1 MIRILTTV
9 AVLSLL
15 LPGLAPA
22 ADTTLDLSIAA
33 GDNDRV
39 NEPICVPVVLK
50 AAFADSQKVTLKDAA
65 GKDIAIGQLTPP
77 GVLAKSQPVG
87 AGEALRELHF
97 ILPDLKKGQSLA
109 LKANISTDGK
119 ASGTSFAWKDTPGEF
134 AELSFGTRPV
144 LRYMYH
150 ALDESSKEKRDQTFK
165 VFHHLYDPT
174 GKQLVT
180 NGAGGKYPH
189 HRGLF
194 FGFNKTT
201 YGGDKLVD
209 TWHCTNDTY
218 QSHEKFLESDAG
230 PVLGRHRIEV
240 AWHGKG
246 KEVFAKEQR
255 ELTVYNVPG
264 GQLVQFA
271 TKLTTTGGPIKL
283 DGDPQHAG
291 FHFRADNEVAAKT
304 EKQTIFVR
312 PDGPG
317 QPGTEKN
324 WDPKTRQGPVNFPWN
339 AMSFV
344 LGDKRYTAA
353 YLDHPA
359 NPKEAR
365 ESERIYG
372 RIGSY
377 FEYEVTES
385 HPLLVRY
392 RIWLQEGQM
401 SVAEVAAKSAAFV
414 SPADVKVK

>member
-1 MIRILTTV
+1 DSPKV
-9 AVLSLL
+9 A
-15 LPGLAPA
+15 
-22 ADTTLDLSIAA
+22 
-33 GDNDRV
+33 
-39 NEPICVPVVLK
+39 
-50 AAFADSQKVTLKDAA
+50 LKDAA

-77 GVLAKSQPVG
+77 GVLTKIQPVA
-87 AGEALRELHF
+87 AGEAFRELHF
-97 ILPDLKKGQSLA
+97 ILPSLMKGQTLA
-109 LKANISTDGK
+109 LKAHLSTDGQ
-119 ASGTSFAWKDTPGEF
+119 ASGTSFVWKDTPGEY
-134 AELSFGTRPV
+134 AELSFGNRPV

-174 GKQLVT
+174 GTRLVT
-180 NGAGGKYPH
+180 NGPSGLFPH

-201 YGGDKLVD
+201 YGDGKLVD
-209 TWHCTNDTY
+209 TWHCTGDTY
-218 QSHEKFLESDAG
+218 QSHERFLESVAG
-230 PVLGRHRIEV
+230 PVLGRHRVEI

-264 GQLVQFA
+264 GQLVQFE
-271 TKLTTTGGPIKL
+271 TNLTTTGGPIKL

-291 FHFRADNEVAAKT
+291 FHFRAANEVAEKT
-304 EKQTIFVR
+304 KQQTIFIR

-317 QPGTEKN
+317 QPGTETN
-324 WDPKTRQGPVNFPWN
+324 WEPRTRKGPVNLPWN

-344 LGDKRYTAA
+344 LGNKRYTAA
-353 YLDHPA
+353 YLDHTA

-365 ESERIYG
+365 ESERTYG

-377 FEYEVTES
+377 FEYVVTAAW
-385 HPLLVRY
+385 PLHVRY

-401 SVAEVAAKSAAFV
+401 SVPEIAAKSAAFV
-414 SPADVKVK
+414 SPADVLLK

>member
-1 MIRILTTV
+1 MLRIL
-9 AVLSLL
+9 AAASLLALL

-22 ADTTLDLSIAA
+22 ADTTLDLTIAA
-33 GDNDRV
+33 GNQDRV

-50 AAFADSQKVTLKDAA
+50 AAFADSPKVALKDAA

-77 GVLAKSQPVG
+77 GVLTKIQPVA
-87 AGEALRELHF
+87 AGEAFRELHF
-97 ILPDLKKGQSLA
+97 ILPSLMKGQTLA
-109 LKANISTDGK
+109 LKAHLSTDGQ
-119 ASGTSFAWKDTPGEF
+119 ASGTSFVWKDTPGEY
-134 AELSFGTRPV
+134 AELSFGNRPV

-174 GKQLVT
+174 GTRLVT
-180 NGAGGKYPH
+180 NGPSGLFPH

-201 YGGDKLVD
+201 YGDGKLVD
-209 TWHCTNDTY
+209 TWHCTGDTY
-218 QSHEKFLESDAG
+218 QSHERFLESVAG
-230 PVLGRHRIEV
+230 PVLGRHRVEI

-264 GQLVQFA
+264 GQLVQFE
-271 TKLTTTGGPIKL
+271 TNLTTTGGPIKL

-291 FHFRADNEVAAKT
+291 FHFRAANEVAEKT
-304 EKQTIFVR
+304 KQQTIFIR

-317 QPGTEKN
+317 QPGTETN
-324 WDPKTRQGPVNFPWN
+324 WEPRTRKGPVNLPWN

-344 LGDKRYTAA
+344 LGNKRYTAA
-353 YLDHPA
+353 YLDHTA

-365 ESERIYG
+365 ESERTYG

-377 FEYEVTES
+377 FEYVVTAAW
-385 HPLLVRY
+385 PLHVRY

-401 SVAEVAAKSAAFV
+401 SVPEIAAKSAAFV
-414 SPADVKVK
+414 SPADVLLK

>member
-1 MIRILTTV
+1 MIRTLAT
-9 AVLSLL
+9 AALLAML

-22 ADTTLDLSIAA
+22 ADTTLDLTVAA

-50 AAFADSQKVTLKDAA
+50 AEFADSQQVKLKDAA

-77 GVLAKSQPVG
+77 GVLAKPVTVG
-87 AGEALRELHF
+87 AGEKARELHF
-97 ILPDLKKGQSLA
+97 ILPDLKKGQTLA
-109 LKANISTDGK
+109 LKAQISTDGK
-119 ASGTSFAWKDTPGEF
+119 AAGESFTWKDTPGEF
-134 AELSFGTRPV
+134 AELSFGARPV
-144 LRYMYH
+144 LRYVYR

-174 GKQLVT
+174 GKRLVT
-180 NGAGGKYPH
+180 NGPGGLYPH

-201 YGGDKLVD
+201 YGDGKLVD
-209 TWHCTNDTY
+209 TWHCTGDTY
-218 QSHEKFLESDAG
+218 QSHEKFLESVGG
-230 PVLGRHRIEV
+230 PVLGRHRVEV

-246 KEVFAKEQR
+246 KEIFAKEQR

-271 TKLTTTGGPIKL
+271 TKLTTTGGPVKL

-291 FHFRADNEVAAKT
+291 FHFRADNEVA
-304 EKQTIFVR
+304 EKSKQQTIFVR

-317 QPGTEKN
+317 QPGTELN
-324 WDPKTRQGPVNFPWN
+324 WEPRTRKGPVNLPWN

-353 YLDHPA
+353 YLDNPA

-365 ESERIYG
+365 ESERTYG

-377 FEYEVTES
+377 FEYEVTEA
-385 HPLLVRY
+385 HPLTVRY
-392 RIWLQEGQM
+392 RVWLQEGQM
-401 SVAEVAAKSAAFV
+401 TVAEVAAKSAAFV